1 MKIECV
7 KNRLLQAIS
16 KIEKITSKHPTLPVL
31 RCVLIE
37 AKNGVVVLKATNLEL
52 GVEIKVPAKIHV
64 EGSVAVPA
72 NILFGFI
79 SQIPE
84 DENVTLEVDQKNLI
98 VSSSSGK
105 AVINSYNHED
115 FPTLPVVPNEKTFK
129 IHAKDLVKGFK
140 SVWYAASVASM
151 KPELASV
158 YVYGDDS
165 EVCFVATDSF
175 RLAEKKIYS
184 KKLKD
189 VGAIL
194 IPYKSVIEIV
204 RIIDDVSDEID
215 VCLTKNQISFSFN
228 TTYLTSRVVEG
239 VFPDYKQIIPKDFTT
254 EVVVLK
260 QDVVQALK
268 LATIFSDA
276 FHQVS
281 IKVDPNKKIF
291 EISTRNTEV
300 GEHTHTLSAA
310 ISGEA
315 VAINFNY
322 KYIVDCFQSIE
333 TDSVSLQFNGLNRP
347 MVMRGVSD
355 SSFTYLVMPMNK

>member
-7 KNRLLQAIS
+7 KNKLLLAVS
-16 KIEKITSKHPTLPVL
+16 KSEKITSKHPTLPVL

-37 AKNGVVVLKATNLEL
+37 AQKGSVVLRATNLEL
-52 GVEIKVPAKIHV
+52 GIEIKIPAKIHT
-64 EGSVAVPA
+64 EGVVAIPA
-72 NILFGFI
+72 NILYSFI
-79 SQIPE
+79 SQIQD
-84 DENVTLEVDQKNLI
+84 DENITLEVSEKNLI
-98 VSSSSGK
+98 VSSPSSR

-115 FPTLPVVPNEKTFK
+115 FPTLPIVPKEKTFN
-129 IHAKDLVKGFK
+129 INAKDLIKGFK
-140 SVWYAASVASM
+140 SVWYSASISSM

-158 YVYGDDS
+158 YIYGDDN
-165 EVCFVATDSF
+165 EVYFVATDSF
-175 RLAEKKIYS
+175 RLAEKKIYT

-189 VGAIL
+189 IGAIL

-204 RIIDDVSDEID
+204 RIIDDVSEEIE
-215 VCLTKNQISFSFN
+215 VNLTKNQISFSFGQ
-228 TTYLTSRVVEG
+228 TYITSRVVEG
-239 VFPDYKQIIPKDFTT
+239 VFPDYKQIIPKEFTT

-260 QDVVQALK
+260 QDMMQALK

-281 IKVDPNKKIF
+281 MKVDPSKKLF
-291 EISTRNTEV
+291 ELSTRNTEV
-300 GEHTHTLSAA
+300 GEHVHKLSAA

-333 TDSVSLQFNGLNRP
+333 ADSVSLQFNGLNRP
-347 MVMRGVSD
+347 MVVRGVSD
-355 SSFTYLVMPMNK
+355 GSFTYLVMPMNK

>member
-37 AKNGVVVLKATNLEL
+37 AEKGVVVLKATNLEL
-52 GVEIKVPAKIHV
+52 GVEIKIPAKVHT
-64 EGSVAVPA
+64 EGVVAVPA
-72 NILFGFI
+72 NILYGFI
-79 SQIPE
+79 SQVSE
-84 DENVTLEVDQKNLI
+84 DENITLEVSEKNLI
-98 VSSSSGK
+98 ISSSSGK

-115 FPTLPVVPNEKTFK
+115 FPTLPVVPKEKTFT

-158 YVYGDDS
+158 YVYGDDN
-165 EVCFVATDSF
+165 EIYFVATDSF

-204 RIIDDVSDEID
+204 RIIDDVSDEIE
-215 VCLTKNQISFSFN
+215 VNLTKNQISFTFG

-239 VFPDYKQIIPKDFTT
+239 VFPDYKQIIPKEFTT
-254 EVVVLK
+254 EVVALK
-260 QDVVQALK
+260 QDVIQSLK

-281 IKVDPNKKIF
+281 IKVDPAKKLF
-291 EISTRNTEV
+291 EVSTKNTEV
-300 GEHTHTLSAA
+300 GEHTHNLSAA
-310 ISGEA
+310 ISGEP

-333 TDSVSLQFNGLNRP
+333 ADSVSLQFNGLNRP
-347 MVMRGVSD
+347 MVVRGVSD
-355 SSFTYLVMPMNK
+355 GSFTYLVMPMNK